1 MIFEIRGVDFVNKGA
16 ELMLHAVVQQV
27 SSWHEDNI
35 VAIRPKIGSFR
46 QRAELGLYQLVW
58 SDKKIPFAGPIIHT
72 IANLTPQKLRNTYG
86 ITTYSEV
93 QAIFDASGFAYS
105 DQWGPGKS
113 EVMAKLTKRWK
124 RKGKKIILLP
134 QAFGPFT
141 STRIKDAFLQVL
153 DNVDLVFARDDVSY
167 KHLMDLCGSSSYIKM
182 APDFTNLIKGQV
194 PEYFITETKLKQ
206 SCIIPNSRM
215 LDKTTEGTRE
225 NYIPFLEECIKQIIK
240 LGSEPFILIHDTN
253 DYEIALQLQNKFA
266 QPIKIIL
273 ESEPL
278 HIKGIL
284 SSCYLVISSRFHGLI
299 SALSQGVPCLAAGW
313 SHKYRMLLEDY
324 GCQELLISSL
334 DSEEEISHKLNLII
348 EEPSRST
355 IIDKLNQASFEQKK
369 LASNMWAEVYE
380 VLRN

>member
-1 MIFEIRGVDFVNKGA
+1 MIVEIRGVDFVNKGA

-58 SDKKIPFAGPIIHT
+58 SDKKIPFAGSIIHT
-72 IANLTPQKLRNTYG
+72 IANLTPQKLRHTYG

-113 EVMAKLTKRWK
+113 EVMAKLAKKWK
-124 RKGKKIILLP
+124 IKGKKIILLP

-141 STRIKDAFLQVL
+141 NTRVKDAFLQVL

-167 KHLMDLCGSSSYIKM
+167 NHLIDLGGSSSSIKI
-182 APDFTNLIKGQV
+182 APDFTNLVKGRV
-194 PEYFITETKLKQ
+194 PEYFETKLKQ
-206 SCIIPNSRM
+206 SCVIPNSRM
-215 LDKTTEGTRE
+215 LDKTTEATR
-225 NYIPFLEECIKQIIK
+225 NHYISFLEECIKQLIK
-240 LGSEPFILIHDTN
+240 LGSEPFILIHQTT
-253 DYEIALQLQNKFA
+253 DYELALQLQNKFD
-266 QPIKIIL
+266 QSIKIIL
-273 ESEPL
+273 ESDPSY
-278 HIKGIL
+278 IKGIL

-355 IIDKLNQASFEQKK
+355 IINQLNQASFEQKK

-380 VLRN
+380 ILRN

>member
-1 MIFEIRGVDFVNKGA
+1 MIVEIRGVDFVNKGA

-46 QRAELGLYQLVW
+46 ERAELGLYQLVW

-72 IANLTPQKLRNTYG
+72 IANLTPQKLRHTYG

-113 EVMAKLTKRWK
+113 EVMAELAKRWK

-134 QAFGPFT
+134 QAFGPFEN
-141 STRIKDAFLQVL
+141 TRVKMAFSQIL

-167 KHLMDLCGSSSYIKM
+167 KHLIDLCGSSSKIKV
-182 APDFTNLIKGQV
+182 APDFTNLVKERV
-194 PEYFITETKLKQ
+194 PEYFDTNLKQ
-206 SCIIPNSRM
+206 ACIIPNSRM
-215 LDKTTEGTRE
+215 LDKTTKGTR
-225 NYIPFLEECIKQIIK
+225 NSYIPFLEVCIKQLLKIG
-240 LGSEPFILIHDTN
+240 LEPFILIHQTT
-253 DYEIALQLQNKFA
+253 DYELALQLQSKFDHS
-266 QPIKIIL
+266 IEIIL
-273 ESEPL
+273 ESDPL
-278 HIKGIL
+278 YIKGIL
-284 SSCYLVISSRFHGLI
+284 GSCYLIISSRFHGLI

-334 DSEEEISHKLNLII
+334 DSEEEISHKINLII

-355 IIDKLNQASFEQKK
+355 IINQLNKASFEQKK

-380 VLRN
+380 VLTA